1 MFATSTISS
10 VNRSAEHKSLGAL
23 NNVTARKLFT
33 RAASAIDSVSASR
46 PTSVKALSVDKNI
59 APNMVNPHWGQ
70 SFEMHFDRPGNN
82 ENNVLPFW
90 IPARLYSENQDH
102 PFQEFPRNNPP
113 GAATFT
119 ANGRLEPALVTG
131 NREQQSVILKNS
143 DAIDADSS
151 YVRIT
156 FTNGRF
162 NPELSENT
170 TGVALSRQSL
180 NMILSR
186 AHHALQA
193 ESLNIPS
200 EEGQAYVV
208 L

>member
-1 MFATSTISS
+1 M
-10 VNRSAEHKSLGAL
+10 K
-23 NNVTARKLFT
+23 
-33 RAASAIDSVSASR
+33 AS
-46 PTSVKALSVDKNI
+46 SVDKNI

-70 SFEMHFDRPGNN
+70 AFEMHFDRPSNN
-82 ENNVLPFW
+82 ELPFW
-90 IPARLYSENQDH
+90 ISARLHSEKQDR
-102 PFQEFPRNNPP
+102 PFQDFPHNNPP

-119 ANGRLEPALVTG
+119 GTGRLEPAVVTG
-131 NREQQSVILKNS
+131 NSAQQSVILKNS
-143 DAIDADSS
+143 DAIDPDSS

-180 NMILSR
+180 NMMLSR
-186 AHHALQA
+186 AHFALQA
-193 ESLNIPS
+193 ESLNIQP